1 MNEKI
6 CLVTGV
12 GEGTG
17 AAIVRRFTEDG
28 YSVAMVARD
37 EARLR
42 AYEAE
47 HPRAIAFPC
56 DVGDL
61 HALAETIERV
71 RTELG
76 TPSVIV
82 HNAVRA
88 TFGRLLESDPD
99 ELEKNF
105 RVNTTSLVYLARA
118 YLPTMLARG
127 SGSIIA
133 TGSAQFGAHPSP

>member
-1 MNEKI
+1 M
-6 CLVTGV
+6 
-12 GEGTG
+12 
-17 AAIVRRFTEDG
+17 RFAEDG

-47 HPRAIAFPC
+47 HSQAIAFPC

-61 HALAETIERV
+61 HALAETIERI
-71 RTELG
+71 RTQLG
-76 TPSVIV
+76 NPSVIV

-105 RVNTTSLVYLARA
+105 RVNTTSLVYQVQLR
-118 YLPTMLARG
+118 RG
-127 SGSIIA
+127 R
-133 TGSAQFGAHPSP
+133 QERPSPYP

>member
-47 HPRAIAFPC
+47 HPRAIAFPW
-56 DVGDL
+56 
-61 HALAETIERV
+61 TERYC
-71 RTELG
+71 T
-76 TPSVIV
+76 
-82 HNAVRA
+82 
-88 TFGRLLESDPD
+88 
-99 ELEKNF
+99 
-105 RVNTTSLVYLARA
+105 
-118 YLPTMLARG
+118 
-127 SGSIIA
+127 
-133 TGSAQFGAHPSP
+133 